1 MNALNRTSLEQRE
14 TYMQAIRN
22 VMDSG
27 WFLMGPETEYFED
40 ELSLFVGAKN
50 AITVANGTDA
60 LEIALAALGVGR
72 GDTVLTVANAGFYA
86 SLATRSL
93 GATPVYCDVDADS
106 LLMSASS
113 LEDCLKQLDHA
124 PAAIVVTHLYG
135 ALAPMDEL
143 MQVAIREKVPV
154 VEDCAQALGIEDS
167 TGGRV
172 GTFGEVAT
180 TSFYPTKNL
189 GAFGDAGALFT
200 NNDDLAHRIRSLR
213 QYGWKDKYEVT
224 ESGGTNSRMDEI
236 QAAILRIRLPELFHL
251 NERRKE
257 VHVRYE
263 QCVSRTARVLN
274 NVSKSF
280 NAHLAVLIA
289 ENRSGLRISFEASGV
304 STAVHYPIPDHSQPL
319 MSANFR
325 PNAPLE
331 VTEWACQKVLS
342 IPCFPEMYDTEIN
355 VVAGVLEAR

>member
-14 TYMQAIRN
+14 TYVQAIRK
-22 VMDSG
+22 VIDSG
-27 WFLMGPETEYFED
+27 WFLMGPENELLEE
-40 ELSLFVGAKN
+40 ELSLFVGARN
-50 AITVANGTDA
+50 AIGVANGTDA
-60 LEIALAALGVGR
+60 IEIALTALGVGP
-72 GDTVLTVANAGFYA
+72 GDTVVTVANAGFYA

-113 LEDCLKQLDHA
+113 LEGCLKKLDHP

-135 ALAPMDEL
+135 ALAPMVDI
-143 MQVAIREKVPV
+143 MRVAIREKVPV

-167 TGGRV
+167 AGGRV
-172 GTFGEVAT
+172 GTFGDVAT

-200 NNDDLAHRIRSLR
+200 NNDDLAYRIRSLR
-213 QYGWKDKYEVT
+213 QYGWRDKYEVT

-236 QAAILRIRLPELFHL
+236 QATILRIRLLELFQR

-257 VHVRYE
+257 VHMRYE
-263 QCVSRTARVLN
+263 QCVSTSARVLN

-280 NAHLAVLIA
+280 NAHLAVLIV
-289 ENRSGLRISFEASGV
+289 ENRSNLKIRFESSGV
-304 STAVHYPIPDHSQPL
+304 STAVHYPIPDHLQPL
-319 MSANFR
+319 MSTDSR
-325 PNAPLE
+325 RISSLE
-331 VTEWACQKVLS
+331 VTEWASQKVLT

-355 VVAGVLEAR
+355 VVAGVLEDL